1 MKKISFLFKVIEGNS
16 IETLLHIYNDQS
28 NFIES
33 THNSPKVTENS
44 KSSTSSANI
53 KKSSQTFN
61 FTDFSFNLLY
71 KLCYDYP
78 NCRSEF
84 GRVGGLVKIL
94 NKIEAYHAPDQ
105 TAKNITQQEYEKL
118 VEMICLSCKE
128 VTNRSRLREQGFLI
142 NLVKHQQ
149 KLFKLNLNYTSK
161 SSRGSF
167 ESKLHNKL
175 LVALCYF
182 VYDQDSL
189 NVLLSNGL
197 MDSLLAY
204 LNESLTD
211 INDENENKR
220 ARSVSPSSNSQN
232 CRLQFESL
240 FQDSNKK
247 LVSLRNLL
255 ILHKSSSK
263 EIENSTNRKRK
274 SPDLNETK
282 NSSVTTKPKRR
293 KQSELSPPPPP
304 LTPTFPTFLSPSHQP
319 ARIVSP
325 NSFSPEFQFIADQ
338 RQSTSPTGS
347 YCSLSPQPNAFS
359 PALSLSSPTQLPPRS
374 HSAIMFSNTCQ
385 NQTYQ
390 NSFSASNLAFSPC
403 SSSNELSLSPYLY
416 SPNSFNE
423 VEQQMNNTNIQFS
436 PSIKN
441 ENSSD
446 EEIMDDDE
454 EDSDDQK
461 DNDRQTDAKLGIF
474 LGYFNTY
481 GQKGINNDVLG

>member
-1 MKKISFLFKVIEGNS
+1 
-16 IETLLHIYNDQS
+16 
-28 NFIES
+28 
-33 THNSPKVTENS
+33 
-44 KSSTSSANI
+44 
-53 KKSSQTFN
+53 
-61 FTDFSFNLLY
+61 
-71 KLCYDYP
+71 LCYDYP